1 MPLYT
6 QMIALDGYSREK
18 SIQVKRSLTLQNFL
32 RKESNQE
39 QNTKEK

>member
-1 MPLYT
+1 
-6 QMIALDGYSREK
+6 MIALDGYSREK
-18 SIQVKRSLTLQNFL
+18 PIQVKRSFTLQNFL